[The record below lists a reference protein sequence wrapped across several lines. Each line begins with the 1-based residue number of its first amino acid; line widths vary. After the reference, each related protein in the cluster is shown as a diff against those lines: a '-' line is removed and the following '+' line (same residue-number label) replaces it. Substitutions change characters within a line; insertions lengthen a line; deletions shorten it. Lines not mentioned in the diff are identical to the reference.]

1 MRAWI
6 ETEVVAGLTK
16 DTGVARRVPACRQT
30 GVRGLKL
37 KQLTLFSKKCGDHF
51 RRQTPHNKNFF
62 ILVHPIFNLSGIS
75 MSDFKIDIEQLSI
88 NTIRTLAIDAVQKAN
103 SGHPG
108 MPLGMAPIA
117 YSVFYKAM
125 KHNPANPKWLN
136 RDRFVLSAGHGS
148 MLLYSMLHLCGY
160 NISIED
166 LKNFRQWGSITPGHP
181 ELGHTP
187 GVETTTGPLG
197 QGFATAVGMA
207 IARDYLASLFN
218 KDDIKIIDHGI
229 WGICSDGDLM
239 EGISHEAASLAGH
252 LNLKKFV
259 FFYDDNKI
267 TIDGSTE
274 ISCSDDVARRFE
286 SYGWQ
291 VLTILDVNNPV
302 QVDRAIKLCR
312 ATFEKPT
319 LVITKSQIGF
329 GSPNKQGKASS
340 HGAPLGEE
348 EVKLTKRNLGM
359 PEDKTFYVP
368 DEVYSHFKGIAE
380 CGQEAEDIW
389 NRALEEYQ
397 LKYPKEFSLYKSI
410 LNGEFSNNWLEHL
423 PKFDNYTEKIA
434 TRVASGKVL
443 NAAAIDIPALIGGS
457 ADLNES
463 NMTSIKSS
471 KSFSAEDRSGRN
483 IHFGIREHAM
493 GAVLNGMA
501 IYGSVIPFGATFLI
515 FSDYM
520 RPAIRLAALMKQKV
534 IYIFTHDSIGL
545 GEDGPTHQPI
555 EQIASLRAIPNLTV
569 LRPADANET
578 VEAWKYAI
586 THSGG
591 PIALILT
598 RQKVSVINRNIYA
611 SVEGVKNGAY
621 IVKDTNS
628 KPDLILLASG
638 SEVALC
644 LDAAEQFE
652 SEGLKV
658 RVVSFTSWEIFE
670 QQTEEYKNSILP
682 LDVKARLSVEMGIS
696 LGWQK
701 YIGESGEAIS
711 IETFG
716 TSAPDSVLYDKYG
729 FTVANVVSTAK
740 RVLEKL

>member
-1 MRAWI
+1 
-6 ETEVVAGLTK
+6 
-16 DTGVARRVPACRQT
+16 
-30 GVRGLKL
+30 
-37 KQLTLFSKKCGDHF
+37 
-51 RRQTPHNKNFF
+51 
-62 ILVHPIFNLSGIS
+62 
-75 MSDFKIDIEQLSI
+75 MSDSRLDIEQLSI

-117 YSVFYKAM
+117 YALYYKTM

-148 MLLYSMLHLCGY
+148 MLLYSILHLSGY
-160 NISIED
+160 NVSLDD

-207 IARDYLASLFN
+207 IARDYLAALFN

-252 LNLKKFV
+252 LKLGKFV
-259 FFYDDNKI
+259 FFYDDNHI
-267 TIDGSTE
+267 TIDGNTSITY
-274 ISCSDDVARRFE
+274 SDDVAKRFE
-286 SYGWQ
+286 SYGWL
-291 VLTILDVNNPV
+291 VLTILNVNDSD

-312 ATFEKPT
+312 NGCDKPT
-319 LVITKSQIGF
+319 LIITKTHIGF
-329 GSPNKQGKASS
+329 GSPNKQDKSS
-340 HGAPLGEE
+340 AHGAPLGEE

-368 DEVYSHFKGIAE
+368 DEVYSHFKGIVE
-380 CGQEAEDIW
+380 CGQEAEDLW
-389 NRALEEYQ
+389 NEKVEEYKI
-397 LKYPKEFSLYKSI
+397 KYPKEYALFESVMNYNFNHDW
-410 LNGEFSNNWLEHL
+410 LNHL
-423 PKFDNYTEKIA
+423 PKFDNLSEKIA

-443 NAAAIDIPALIGGS
+443 NAAAIDIPTLIGGS

-463 NMTSIKSS
+463 NMTHIKSS
-471 KSFSAEDRSGRN
+471 TSFSAEDRKGKN

-493 GAVLNGMA
+493 GAILNGMA
-501 IYGSVIPFGATFLI
+501 IYGGIIPFGATFLI

-555 EQIASLRAIPNLTV
+555 EQIASLRSIPNLV
-569 LRPADANET
+569 VIRPADANET

-586 THSGG
+586 NYRGG
-591 PIALILT
+591 PVALILT
-598 RQKVSVINRNIYA
+598 RQKLPILDQNKYGSAKGLQR
-611 SVEGVKNGAY
+611 GAY
-621 IVKDTNS
+621 VVKDS
-628 KPDLILLASG
+628 KQKPDLILIATG
-638 SEVALC
+638 SEVSLS
-644 LDAAEQFE
+644 LNAAEQLE
-652 SEGLKV
+652 AEGKNI
-658 RVVSFTSWEIFE
+658 RVISFPSWEIFE
-670 QQTEEYKNSILP
+670 QQSDEYKKQILP
-682 LDVKARLSVEMGIS
+682 AEIKARVSVEMGVAM
-696 LGWQK
+696 GWQK
-701 YIGESGEAIS
+701 YIGDSGEAIS

-716 TSAPDSVLYDKYG
+716 ASAPDSVLYEKYG
-729 FTVANVVSTAK
+729 FTVENVLTVAK
-740 RVLEKL
+740 NVLSKTQ